1 MEFREIL
8 IDLEIEIKEKTI
20 ADPADASYEPQ

>member
-8 IDLEIEIKEKTI
+8 IDLEIEINKKTI